1 MKNKYVI
8 DAYEKVCERCKG
20 EEQFLN
26 TVREVFESLDV
37 FYDKHPEFENK
48 KYLER
53 ISEPDRV
60 IEFRVE
66 WLNDLGELEINR
78 GYRVQNNN
86 AIGPY
91 KGGLRFNK
99 GVNLS
104 ILKSLAFEQTF
115 KNAITGCPIGGGKG
129 GSDFDPH
136 GKSDEEI
143 KRFCFAFM
151 KKLYSYIGSETDVPA
166 GDLGVGGKE
175 ISYMLEEYLRHRDD
189 IGALTGKPLE
199 KGGLKGRT
207 EATGYGLCYFTQEM
221 LMDHGKSFDGQRV
234 IISGSGNVSTYAC
247 AKASE
252 LGAKVIAMSDRNGYI
267 VDEKGID
274 YKLLIKAKENRSSIE
289 NYLKY
294 SDSAIYHK
302 NPSDLF
308 KIKCDICLP
317 CATQNEID
325 LDLAK
330 ELVKNGCYCV
340 AEGANLPSSLE
351 AISYFIE
358 NKVLFGPAKA
368 SNAGGVGCSYFEMLQ
383 NKEGSSWDFDKT
395 DKKLKEMMVNI
406 YHNIANTAKEYD
418 KEGNLL
424 IGANIFG
431 FKTVISKMHD

>member
-1 MKNKYVI
+1 MENKYVI
-8 DAYEKVCERCKG
+8 NAYEKLCERCKG
-20 EEQFLN
+20 EVEFLN
-26 TVREVFESLDV
+26 AAKEVFESLDV
-37 FYDKHPEFENK
+37 FYNKHPELENK

-53 ISEPDRV
+53 ISEPNRV
-60 IEFRVE
+60 VEFRVE
-66 WLNDLGELEINR
+66 WLNDKGELEVNR

-86 AIGPY
+86 AIGPF

-99 GVNLS
+99 TVNLS

-136 GKSDEEI
+136 GKSDNEI
-143 KRFCFAFM
+143 RTFCHAFM
-151 KKLYSYIGSETDVPA
+151 NKLYPYIGAEVDVPA

-175 ISYMLEEYLRHRDD
+175 ISYMLEEYLKYRDD

-207 EATGYGLCYFTQEM
+207 EATGYGLCYFTEEM
-221 LMDHGKSFDGQRV
+221 LKDHGKSFKGQRV

-252 LGAKVIAMSDRNGYI
+252 LGGKVVAMSDRNGYI
-267 VDEKGID
+267 IDEKGID

-294 SDSAIYHK
+294 SSSATYHK

-330 ELVKNGCYCV
+330 ELVNNGCYCV
-340 AEGANLPSSLE
+340 SEGANLPSSLD
-351 AISYFIE
+351 ATNYFID
-358 NKVLFGPAKA
+358 NGILFGPAKA
-368 SNAGGVGCSYFEMLQ
+368 ANAGGVGCSYFEMVQ
-383 NKEGSSWDFDKT
+383 NKEGSTWDFEKT
-395 DKKLKEMMVNI
+395 DKKLKEMMINI
-406 YHNIANTAKEYD
+406 YHNISDTAKEYD
-418 KEGNLL
+418 KDGNLV

-431 FKTVISKMHD
+431 FKTVTSKM